1 MLLSENLLLVRE
13 MIRVEINHVEI
24 RHVEIQDL
32 EIHVEILLV

>member
-1 MLLSENLLLVRE
+1 VLLSENLLLVRE